1 MRTCPLCVA
10 GLSILLGAGA
20 LTAYNAATSR
30 AAAVEAKASTALAAT
45 AGTAAS
51 ADAPA
56 GTFQLD
62 ASHTSVVFKIQ
73 RIGGAPFYGRFD
85 KSAGSI
91 TLDADVA
98 KSSLEVN
105 IPTDSINSNSSGRD
119 RHLKSNDFF
128 SAAEFPNLSFKSKS
142 FKKLSDTT
150 YEVAGELSLR
160 GKTLP
165 LTVKLT
171 QTGTG
176 PARGGGTQVGFES
189 TFTIKRSDFGMT
201 YLSQGLGD
209 EVTVML
215 GLEGVQK

>member
-1 MRTCPLCVA
+1 MRHCPLCVA
-10 GLSILLGAGA
+10 GVSLVLGVGGLAATNA
-20 LTAYNAATSR
+20 LTSR
-30 AAAVEAKASTALAAT
+30 AAAAAAT
-45 AGTAAS
+45 AEAAVAAV
-51 ADAPA
+51 ADPA

-62 ASHTSVVFKIQ
+62 AVHSSVVFRIQ
-73 RIGGAPFYGRFD
+73 RVGGAPFFGRFN
-85 KSAGSI
+85 KASGSV
-91 TLDADVA
+91 TLDADPA
-98 KSSLEVN
+98 KNALEVT
-105 IPTDSINSNSSGRD
+105 IPVDSIDSNSSGRD

-128 SAAEFPNLSFKSKS
+128 AAAEFPNLSFKSKS
-142 FKKLSDTT
+142 FKKAGDNAF
-150 YEVAGELSLR
+150 EVAGELSVR

-209 EVTVML
+209 EVTIML
-215 GLEGVQK
+215 GLEAVQK